1 MIKIE
6 LDVRTAAAVRESL
19 FRDTKDYTY
28 DPTCCPQRVVDIRN
42 VIVDLDTQIEAEI
55 QKVIEAQTEETSNET
70 TDA

>member
-6 LDVRTAAAVRESL
+6 MDVIAAAAVRESL

-28 DPTCCPQRVVDIRN
+28 DPTCCPQRVVDLRN

-55 QKVIEAQTEETSNET
+55 QKVIEAQTKEASSET

>member
-1 MIKIE
+1 MINIE

-19 FRDTKDYTY
+19 FGDTKNYTY

-42 VIVDLDTQIEAEI
+42 VIVNLDTQIEEELEKAVKEI
-55 QKVIEAQTEETSNET
+55 KEIDET

>member
-28 DPTCCPQRVVDIRN
+28 DPTCCPQRVVDLRN
-42 VIVDLDTQIEAEI
+42 VIVDLDTQIESEI
-55 QKVIEAQTEETSNET
+55 QKVIEAQTEEASNEN

>member
-6 LDVRTAAAVRESL
+6 LDVRAAAAVRESL
-19 FRDTKDYTY
+19 FRDTKVYTY

-42 VIVDLDTQIEAEI
+42 AIVDLDTQIEAEI
-55 QKVIEAQTEETSNET
+55 QKVIEAQTEETSNEN

>member
-1 MIKIE
+1 MINIE

-42 VIVDLDTQIEAEI
+42 VIVNLDTQIEEEL
-55 QKVIEAQTEETSNET
+55 QKAVKAIKESDET

>member
-19 FRDTKDYTY
+19 FCDTKVYTY
-28 DPTCCPQRVVDIRN
+28 DPTCCPQRVTDIRT

-55 QKVIEAQTEETSNET
+55 QKVIEAQTEEEPKE
-70 TDA
+70 

>member
-28 DPTCCPQRVVDIRN
+28 DSTCCPQRVVDIRN

>member
-19 FRDTKDYTY
+19 FRDTKEYTY

-42 VIVDLDTQIEAEI
+42 AIVDLDTQIEAEI
-55 QKVIEAQTEETSNET
+55 QKVIEAQTEEASNEN

>member
-28 DPTCCPQRVVDIRN
+28 DSTCCPQRVVDLRN
-42 VIVDLDTQIEAEI
+42 VIVDLDTQIESEI
-55 QKVIEAQTEETSNET
+55 QKVIEAQTEEASNEN

>member
-55 QKVIEAQTEETSNET
+55 QKVIEAQTEEASNET
-70 TDA
+70 TDS

>member
-42 VIVDLDTQIEAEI
+42 AIVDLDTQIEAEI

>member
-42 VIVDLDTQIEAEI
+42 TIVDLDTQIEAEI

>member
-42 VIVDLDTQIEAEI
+42 VIVDLDTQIESEI
-55 QKVIEAQTEETSNET
+55 QKVIEAQTEEASNEN